1 MYEGYPVDD
10 ASHVALKTV
19 RDFLN
24 KNKDEVKKEFIHYFL
39 LTQYIKY
46 IILGGQSNIHSLF
59 R

>member
-39 LTQYIKY
+39 LTQKV
-46 IILGGQSNIHSLF
+46 H
-59 R
+59 